1 MSPVRL
7 HHVFGLALTL
17 SVVLTFPL
25 ALHLDDH
32 ALDGAYWGNQA
43 WSVRVVADAEG
54 HSREEIARAHATTR
68 ANVDQVLSRARRG
81 AVLGA

>member
-7 HHVFGLALTL
+7 SPVFGLALTL

-32 ALDGAYWGNQA
+32 ALDGAY
-43 WSVRVVADAEG
+43 
-54 HSREEIARAHATTR
+54 
-68 ANVDQVLSRARRG
+68 
-81 AVLGA
+81 